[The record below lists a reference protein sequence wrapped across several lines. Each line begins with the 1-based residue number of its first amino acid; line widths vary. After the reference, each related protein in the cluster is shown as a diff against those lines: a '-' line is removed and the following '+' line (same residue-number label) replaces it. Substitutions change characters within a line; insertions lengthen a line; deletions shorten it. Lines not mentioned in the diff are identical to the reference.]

1 MSHFEWSPVGMAA
14 RLKELEAERDH
25 ACKLVAQMH
34 HAATGYI
41 QGPIRGVVEDIA
53 DLKTE
58 REELRAEVE
67 RLRADAERYRWLRDG
82 GADKSNIGVYGWFK
96 RIDGKQIRIWLARQ
110 ELDDSIDEALKE
122 GQR

>member
-1 MSHFEWSPVGMAA
+1 MSHFEWSPVGTAA

-53 DLKTE
+53 ETE

-67 RLRADAERYRWLRDG
+67 RLRAL
-82 GADKSNIGVYGWFK
+82 NV
-96 RIDGKQIRIWLARQ
+96 
-110 ELDDSIDEALKE
+110 ELLEALKLAQQIIGHPDDAHSKLIAAAIAQTE